1 MESETVVAL
10 DDLKLLLGLDDDN
23 SDALL
28 GLIIRSTVQMSRFKL
43 GLKVSESFP
52 GALNYIPLEVCVKR
66 FNRLKNEGMAS
77 YAQEGE
83 TITFSANDFD
93 EFQADI
99 DDWKDHNGK
108 SARTLGKAMFVD
120 PYRRGSDGHE
130 V

>member
-1 MESETVVAL
+1 MENETVVAL
-10 DDLKLLLGLDDDN
+10 DDLKLLLGLTGTD

-28 GLIIRSTVQMSRFKL
+28 GLIVRSTVQMSRFKL
-43 GLKVSESFP
+43 GLKASEPFP
-52 GALNYIPLEVCVKR
+52 DALNYIPLEVCVKR

-83 TITFSANDFD
+83 TITFSSNDFD

-99 DDWKDHNGK
+99 DDWKDQNGK

-120 PYRRGSDGHE
+120 PYRRSDGHE
-130 V
+130 I